1 MNIVASNAASGV
13 RDAGEVGPELAER
26 LEHNF
31 AQVNGVRLHYVSA
44 GKGDL
49 LLFAHGFPSFWYTW
63 RNQLAE
69 FGRDHLAVAPDMR
82 GYNLSS
88 KPAAA
93 PHYRLPIIV
102 EDLRALVEHLGYDRF
117 TLVGNDWGG
126 LLAWTFAL
134 HHPEMLDKLIILS
147 SPHPACF
154 ERELRENPVQQE
166 ASQYL
171 LGLRTP
177 GSEDLL
183 AVDDYQ
189 LLADNVLD
197 FPFYTDHDRA
207 CYRRSWSQPG
217 GLTGALGWYRAAW
230 LGPPAD
236 DGIAPHGNYV
246 PEIINQE
253 VRVPTLVI
261 KAEGCPYFLSGTLDG
276 LDAYVPDL
284 TLRRLPSQ
292 SHSIAEEQPE
302 AVNRHIREFLDR

>member
-1 MNIVASNAASGV
+1 MSIVEDNAASGLT
-13 RDAGEVGPELAER
+13 DAGEVEPDLAEH

-93 PHYRLPIIV
+93 PNYRLPIIV

-154 ERELRENPVQQE
+154 DRELRENPVQQE

-183 AVDDYQ
+183 AADDYQ

-207 CYRRSWSQPG
+207 CYLRSWSQPG

-236 DGIAPHGNYV
+236 DGTPPHGNYV
-246 PEIINQE
+246 PEIIDQE

-261 KAEGCPYFLSGTLDG
+261 KAEGCPYFLSGTLEG

-292 SHSIAEEQPE
+292 SHWIAEEKPE
-302 AVNRHIREFLDR
+302 AVNRHIREFLDH

>member
-1 MNIVASNAASGV
+1 MSAVMDNSASGTS
-13 RDAGEVGPELAER
+13 DAGEVQPDLAEI
-26 LEHNF
+26 LKHDF
-31 AQVNGVRLHYVSA
+31 TQVNGIRLHYVSA
-44 GKGDL
+44 GSGDL
-49 LLFAHGFPSFWYTW
+49 ILFAHGFPTFWYMW
-63 RNQLAE
+63 RHQLAE
-69 FGRDHLAVAPDMR
+69 FGRDHLALAPDLR

-88 KPAAA
+88 KPDAI
-93 PHYRLPIIV
+93 PQYRLPIIV

-126 LLAWTFAL
+126 ILAWAFAL
-134 HHPEMLDKLIILS
+134 HHPEMLEKLIILS

-154 ERELRENPVQQE
+154 DRELRENPVQQE

-177 GSEDLL
+177 GSEDTL
-183 AVDDYQ
+183 AADNYR
-189 LLADNVLD
+189 LLADNVLN
-197 FPFYTDHDRA
+197 FPFYDDHDRA

-236 DGIAPHGNYV
+236 DGTAPHGNYV

-253 VRVPTLVI
+253 VHVPTLMI
-261 KAEGCPYFLSGTLDG
+261 KAEGCPYFLAGTLDG

-284 TLRRLPSQ
+284 TLTRLPSQ
-292 SHSIAEEQPE
+292 SHWIAEEQPD
-302 AVNRHIREFLDR
+302 AVDRHIREFLQR